1 MSSGGN
7 EMNEVEAHNVR
18 AQAVWNAPAGR
29 YDAISRTIADAIE
42 HAVERL
48 SPRAGERIL
57 DLATGTGWASRVVAQ
72 RFPGVS
78 VTGADI
84 AEQMLEHAR
93 AAAAM
98 AKLDIEY
105 RHADAE
111 RLPFADGSFDA
122 LLSTFGVM
130 FASNQERAA
139 AEIARVVKP
148 GGRVVLATWKPD
160 CNVVRMFGVM
170 KKYLPASA
178 AAPPRSPFEW
188 GSKERIHEL
197 LGATFELRFEEGT
210 NTFRYGSGEQAWT
223 LWMQHYGPTTS
234 LARSLDDAGR
244 EAFKRDMVTWHET
257 FSSPLGYEQPRD
269 YLIVQGIRTVSK

>member
-1 MSSGGN
+1 MGD
-7 EMNEVEAHNVR
+7 VEAHNVR
-18 AQAVWNAPAGR
+18 AQAVWNSPAGR
-29 YDAISRTIADAIE
+29 YDAISRSIADAIE

-72 RFPGVS
+72 RFPGVK
-78 VTGADI
+78 VVGADI

-93 AAAAM
+93 AAATM
-98 AKLDIEY
+98 ADLDIEY

-122 LLSTFGVM
+122 VVSTFGVM

-139 AEIARVVKP
+139 AEIARVLKP

-160 CNVVRMFGVM
+160 SNVVRMFGVM
-170 KKYLPASA
+170 KKYMPASA
-178 AAPPRSPFEW
+178 GGPPRSPFEW
-188 GSKERIHEL
+188 GSKERVAEL
-197 LGATFELRFEEGT
+197 LGPFFDLGFEEGT
-210 NTFRYGSGEQAWT
+210 NTFRYGSGEQAWK
-223 LWMQHYGPTTS
+223 LWLHHYGPATS

-244 EAFKRDMVTWHET
+244 EAFKRDMVSWHET
-257 FSSPLGYEQPRD
+257 FPSPLGYEQPRD
-269 YLIVQGIRTVSK
+269 YLVVHGTRTASK